1 LGYLIK
7 VLVDRFFSRF
17 SVSTSAFVFLAIGLF
32 IVPSLFAISAIFS
45 HKAQEYSNQ
54 VAKERLISLRNSRTQ
69 ILVNFLEANAKLIGQ
84 FSSAQVV
91 QNSLI
96 DFKDGLPSAA
106 DAVLQSV
113 TEKES
118 SLVAAR
124 TAINQYYQGPYLKE
138 YQEYNPNS
146 DLILKFIPESQ
157 DGILLQDAFIAEN
170 EHPVAERYLL
180 AGSPVTPTYSVFHEK
195 YHLAFLNFLQK
206 NDFYDVLLIDA
217 KTEDVVYSAL
227 KEAEFGVNV
236 SASALKNT
244 ALYSAFEQARKLTP
258 GEVHFEDFSFYTP
271 SLGQPI
277 ALWASPIYLERN
289 LVGVL
294 VIKIQPRL
302 ISNVVTNQFSFRDDG
317 LGETGEVLVIGKDGL
332 IRNDSRTSFEKP
344 EIYFQGLMEG
354 KSDHL
359 ARMYLKTNSNALLQ
373 DNRSLAFRE
382 ARLGKRSVAS
392 YESFNKQKVIGAFGP
407 IRFDNLQ
414 WVISAEI
421 SEREANSL
429 SNDIRHYVWFSL
441 LLISI
446 ILIPV
451 SYVATRVFLR
461 PFNKLIKT
469 IQKIYQT
476 QNLTL
481 RLRGNYTTEVNSLI
495 SSFNLM
501 LDRLQKNEEVITS
514 AKVNIEDSIAV
525 AKRVLE
531 SKLPR
536 HEQFA
541 SIFASHC
548 IHWCPRDIVGG
559 DVYWLKDFGGRI
571 YLACIDCTG
580 HGVPGAFIAML
591 AISSLDQISPTTF
604 EGNELS
610 DVVKV
615 IDKNFQEQFSLVHDA
630 SSFKDG
636 FALSLL
642 CFDKSAES
650 VSFIGMG
657 QDALIKHDDGS
668 VTVLKGHRK
677 AIGYGGDSANLNLQ
691 ATETPWSGDDTYFLY
706 TDGLTT
712 QVGEVKRAMMGTK
725 RVTQY
730 LEGTSS
736 SAPAY
741 LVANVLEKFETWRGS
756 VDIRD
761 DLTLIAVKPRP
772 L

>member
-1 LGYLIK
+1 MVHFIKILI
-7 VLVDRFFSRF
+7 DRFFGRF

-32 IVPSLFAISAIFS
+32 IVPSLFAISAIFNY
-45 HKAQEYSNQ
+45 KAHEYSNQ
-54 VAKERLISLRNSRTQ
+54 IAKERLISLRNSRTQ

-84 FSSAQVV
+84 FASAQVV

-113 TEKES
+113 TEKEA
-118 SLVAAR
+118 SLAAAR
-124 TAINQYYQGPYLKE
+124 TTIHDYYQGPYLKE

-146 DLILKFIPESQ
+146 SLILHFTPDSQ
-157 DGILLQDAFIAEN
+157 DSILLQDAFIATNEN
-170 EHPVAERYLL
+170 PVAERYLL
-180 AGSPVTPTYSVFHEK
+180 ASSPVTPTYSVFHEK
-195 YHLAFLNFLQK
+195 YHPAFLNFLEK

-217 KTEDVVYSAL
+217 KTASVVYSAL
-227 KEAEFGVNV
+227 KEADFGANV
-236 SASALKNT
+236 GDSALKNT
-244 ALYSAFEQARKLTP
+244 ALYSAFEQAKKLTS
-258 GEVHFEDFSFYTP
+258 GEIHFEDFSFYTP

-294 VIKIQPRL
+294 IIKIQPRL

-317 LGETGEVLVIGKDGL
+317 LGETGEVLVIGHDGL
-332 IRNDSRTSFEKP
+332 IRNDSRISVEKP

-373 DNRSLAFRE
+373 DNRSFAFRE
-382 ARLGKRSVAS
+382 ARLGKRAVAS
-392 YESFNKQKVIGAFGP
+392 YESFDSKKVIGAYGP
-407 IRFDNLQ
+407 IRFNHLQ

-421 SEREANSL
+421 SEREANAL
-429 SNDIRHYVWFSL
+429 SSDLSHYVWFSL
-441 LLISI
+441 LVISI

-451 SYVATRVFLR
+451 SFFVTRVFLR

-469 IQKIYQT
+469 IQRIYET

-514 AKVNIEDSIAV
+514 AKDNIEDSIAV

-536 HEQFA
+536 NEEFA
-541 SIFASHC
+541 EIFESHSIL
-548 IHWCPRDIVGG
+548 WRPRDIVGG
-559 DVYWLKDFGGRI
+559 DVYWLKEFGGRI

-591 AISSLDQISPTTF
+591 AISSLDQISPTTY
-604 EGNELS
+604 ECNELS
-610 DVVKV
+610 DVVKA
-615 IDKNFQEQFSLVHDA
+615 IDKNFQEQFSLIHDA

-657 QDALIKHDDGS
+657 QDALIKHADGS
-668 VTVLKGHRK
+668 ATVLKGHRK
-677 AIGYGGDSANLNLQ
+677 AIGYGGDTANLDLQ
-691 ATETPWSGDDTYFLY
+691 VIEKPWSSDDTYFSY

-730 LEGTSS
+730 LEGASS
-736 SAPAY
+736 NAPKY
-741 LVANVLEKFETWRGS
+741 LIANVLEKFETWRGS

-761 DLTLIAVKPRP
+761 DLTLIAVKPRS